1 MSVASNTEN
10 ILRLE
15 SILDLGM
22 RKREKLSMTKRSL
35 VQISAGKSVTHSP
48 DNNRIGLKLSTV
60 ASANAKLLNR

>member
-1 MSVASNTEN
+1 MASNMEN

-15 SILDLGM
+15 SILDFGM
-22 RKREKLSMTKRSL
+22 RKREKSSMSKGFL
-35 VQISAGKSVTHSP
+35 VQVSAGESVTHSP